1 MGNIA
6 LLNVEHTVGIVGARE
21 CTEYGRRVTNEFAK
35 ELSKEGICI
44 ISGMAVG
51 IDGIAHNAAIEEQGK
66 TIAVLGGGHNHIYP
80 PENEWLF
87 HKLLEKGGCIISE
100 YSPDVEAD
108 KSNFK
113 KRNRIIS
120 GLSDAILVVEAKHRS
135 GSSITAG
142 YAKEEEKT
150 IYSIPNNIYSSTSIG
165 TNRLIQEGAILATK
179 PMQIIEE
186 VKQIRKLKNIT
197 HVNNKKNET
206 NNGNIENEKID
217 EIKQISNKEKENLN
231 HVMPDEYLSIYRV
244 LTDEPIHINEIAM
257 KLNIAIKDINPII
270 TMMELEEYIFQP
282 QTNYFVRKEVD
293 IT

>member
-1 MGNIA
+1 MGNIE
-6 LLNVEHTVGIVGARE
+6 LLNVEYSVGIVGSRE
-21 CTEYGRRVTNEFAK
+21 CTEYGRRVANEFAK
-35 ELSKEGICI
+35 QLSKEGICI

-66 TIAVLGGGHNHIYP
+66 TVAILGGGHNHIYP

-87 HKLLEKGGCIISE
+87 YKLLEKGGCIISE
-100 YSPDVEAD
+100 YPPDVDVD
-108 KSNFK
+108 KNKFP

-120 GLSDAILVVEAKHRS
+120 GLSDAILVVEAEYRS
-135 GSSITAG
+135 GSSITAK
-142 YAKEEEKT
+142 YAKKEGKT
-150 IYSIPNNIYSSTSIG
+150 IYSIPNSIYSTTSIG
-165 TNRLIQEGAILATK
+165 TNKLIQEGAILATK

-186 VKQIRKLKNIT
+186 VKQIRKIKNIT
-197 HVNNKKNET
+197 HVNNKKNKT

-231 HVMPDEYLSIYRV
+231 HVMPDEYLPIYRV
-244 LTDEPIHINEIAM
+244 LSDEPLHINEIAM
-257 KLNIAIKDINPII
+257 KLDIAIKDINPII

-282 QTNYFVRKEVD
+282 QTNYFVRRDDD